1 MMLSWLFSDPLPVGS
16 PAPEF
21 SLMDDAGRAVT
32 LSALRGRNVTLV
44 FYPGD
49 DTPGCTKQ
57 LCEFRDSW
65 KAVRARGIKVFGV
78 NPQSARSHAR
88 FREKYG
94 FPFPLLVDE
103 GRTVAAL
110 YHADGL
116 IVKRTVY
123 LIGPDGGI
131 RLARRGMPTPA
142 ELLAVADNDSGRR

>member
-21 SLMDDAGRAVT
+21 SLLDDAGRTVK
-32 LSALRGRNVTLV
+32 LSGLRGRNVALV

-65 KAVRARGIKVFGV
+65 EAVHTRGIEVFGV
-78 NPQSARSHAR
+78 NPRNARSHAR

-103 GRTVAAL
+103 GRKVAAL
-110 YHADGL
+110 YHAGGP

-123 LIGPDGGI
+123 LIGSDGVI
-131 RLARRGMPTPA
+131 RLARRGMPKPA
-142 ELLAVADNDSGRR
+142 ELLAVAEQA

>member
-1 MMLSWLFSDPLPVGS
+1 MLSWLFSDPLPVGS

-21 SLMDDAGRAVT
+21 SLLDDAGRPVT
-32 LSALRGRNVTLV
+32 LSALRGHYVALV

-65 KAVRARGIKVFGV
+65 KSVRARGIRVFGV
-78 NPQSARSHAR
+78 NPQNARSHAR
-88 FREKYG
+88 FREK
-94 FPFPLLVDE
+94 FHLPFPLLVDP

-110 YHADGL
+110 YQADGL

-123 LIGPDGGI
+123 LIGPDGFI
-131 RLARRGMPTPA
+131 RLARRGMPKPA
-142 ELLAVADNDSGRR
+142 ELLAIADS

>member
-1 MMLSWLFSDPLPVGS
+1 MMFSWLFSDPLPVGS

-21 SLMDDAGRAVT
+21 SLLDDAGRTVK
-32 LSALRGRNVTLV
+32 LSGLRGRNVALV

-65 KAVRARGIKVFGV
+65 EAVHTRGIEVFGV
-78 NPQSARSHAR
+78 NPRNARSHVR

-103 GRTVAAL
+103 GRKVAAL
-110 YHADGL
+110 YHAGGP

-123 LIGPDGGI
+123 LIGSDGVI
-131 RLARRGMPTPA
+131 RLARRGMPKPA
-142 ELLAVADNDSGRR
+142 ELLAVAEQA